1 MRAVLRR
8 WAPSLFF
15 GVVVEFALAI
25 LAHQGWLDG
34 TWAGLLFL
42 PAAVGLGWTFGPA
55 RGMVASV
62 VPLAILAAVDQLS
75 AHPAAGAVAA
85 VVYVAL
91 LLAFLAGMA
100 GALRARYLR

>member
-1 MRAVLRR
+1 VVRR
-8 WAPSLFF
+8 WAPPLFF
-15 GVVVEFALAI
+15 GVVLEFALAI

-34 TWAGLLFL
+34 TWAGLLLL
-42 PAAVGLGWTFGPA
+42 PVAVGLGWAFGPA

-62 VPLAILAAVDQLS
+62 VPLLVLAALDQLS
-75 AHPAAGAVAA
+75 ANPAAGALAA
-85 VVYVAL
+85 VVFVAL